1 MKLKVENTETGE
13 VVNIRLVPTVDL
25 FKFEV
30 SLMFPIPP
38 HEQIILYGPPF
49 KVIDSVYLDILKQCY
64 GSSSSSGTT
73 NSPSINET
81 IRNGNNVF
89 RFGFDNDNNNN
100 NNSNNNY
107 QGNNINN
114 VPNAIITSLPSPNI
128 DPLSSSSLL
137 SPIQTKRCFL
147 YNRKILASDDKD
159 LKQIRLLPLKPI
171 PLSLSDIQSP
181 MGLNRS
187 SSGSGSRGGYMNS
200 EAMAEWYE
208 NYYKSILQGGV
219 NYEMYIADRQVYV
232 DDDHNYCH
240 HQYNHLL

>member
-38 HEQIILYGPPF
+38 HEQIILYGPPY

-64 GSSSSSGTT
+64 GGSSSSGT

-81 IRNGNNVF
+81 IRNGNNIY

-107 QGNNINN
+107 QGNNKNNSNN
-114 VPNAIITSLPSPNI
+114 VPDAIITLSPSPNI
-128 DPLSSSSLL
+128 DSLSSSSLL
-137 SPIQTKRCFL
+137 SNRCFL
-147 YNRKILASDDKD
+147 YNRKILASDDRD
-159 LKQIRLLPLKPI
+159 FKQIRLLPLKPT

-187 SSGSGSRGGYMNS
+187 GSGSGSGSRGGYMNS
-200 EAMAEWYE
+200 ETMAERYE
-208 NYYKSILQGGV
+208 HYYKSILQGGV
-219 NYEMYIADRQVYV
+219 NYEMFIADR
-232 DDDHNYCH
+232 
-240 HQYNHLL
+240 

>member
-13 VVNIRLVPTVDL
+13 VVNVRLVPTVDL

-64 GSSSSSGTT
+64 GSSSSGT

-81 IRNGNNVF
+81 IRSGNNVN
-89 RFGFDNDNNNN
+89 RFGFDNDNNN

-107 QGNNINN
+107 QGNNKYNSNN
-114 VPNAIITSLPSPNI
+114 VPNAINTLSPSSNI
-128 DPLSSSSLL
+128 DSSSSSSSSSSSLL

-159 LKQIRLLPLKPI
+159 LKQIRLLPLKPN
-171 PLSLSDIQSP
+171 PLNLSDIQSP

-187 SSGSGSRGGYMNS
+187 SSGSGNRGYMNS
-200 EAMAEWYE
+200 KAMAEWYE
-208 NYYKSILQGGV
+208 YYYKSILQSGV
-219 NYEMYIADRQVYV
+219 NYEMFIADR
-232 DDDHNYCH
+232 
-240 HQYNHLL
+240 

>member
-64 GSSSSSGTT
+64 GSSSSGT

-81 IRNGNNVF
+81 IRSGNNVY
-89 RFGFDNDNNNN
+89 RFGFDNDNN

-107 QGNNINN
+107 QGNNKNNINN
-114 VPNAIITSLPSPNI
+114 VPNAIITSSPSPNI
-128 DPLSSSSLL
+128 DSLSSSSLL

-159 LKQIRLLPLKPI
+159 LKQIRLLPLKPN
-171 PLSLSDIQSP
+171 PLSLSDIQSQ
-181 MGLNRS
+181 MGLNR
-187 SSGSGSRGGYMNS
+187 SGSGSRGGYMNS
-200 EAMAEWYE
+200 DAMTERYE
-208 NYYKSILQGGV
+208 HYYKSILQGGV
-219 NYEMYIADRQVYV
+219 NYEIFIADR
-232 DDDHNYCH
+232 
-240 HQYNHLL
+240 

>member
-13 VVNIRLVPTVDL
+13 VVNIRLVPTVVL

-38 HEQIILYGPPF
+38 HEQIILYGPPY

-64 GSSSSSGTT
+64 GGSSSSGT
-73 NSPSINET
+73 NSPSINDT
-81 IRNGNNVF
+81 IRNGNNVY
-89 RFGFDNDNNNN
+89 RFGFDNDNNN

-107 QGNNINN
+107 QGNNKNNSNN
-114 VPNAIITSLPSPNI
+114 VPDAIITSSPSPNI
-128 DPLSSSSLL
+128 DSLSSSSSLL

-159 LKQIRLLPLKPI
+159 FKQIRLLPLKPN

-181 MGLNRS
+181 IGLNR
-187 SSGSGSRGGYMNS
+187 SGSGSRGGYMNS
-200 EAMAEWYE
+200 EAMTERYE
-208 NYYKSILQGGV
+208 HYYKSILQGGV
-219 NYEMYIADRQVYV
+219 NYEMFITDR
-232 DDDHNYCH
+232 
-240 HQYNHLL
+240 

>member
-64 GSSSSSGTT
+64 GSSSDIGGSSGDGGGGDIS
-73 NSPSINET
+73 SPSINEM
-81 IRNGNNVF
+81 IRNNGNTIYRLGV
-89 RFGFDNDNNNN
+89 DNDNNNN
-100 NNSNNNY
+100 
-107 QGNNINN
+107 
-114 VPNAIITSLPSPNI
+114 VPNTSIT
-128 DPLSSSSLL
+128 SLL
-137 SPIQTKRCFL
+137 SPNIKSPSTNITSPSTKFDLLSVSSSTTTISKRCFL
-147 YNRKILASDDKD
+147 YNRKILSSDDKD
-159 LKQIRLLPLKPI
+159 LKQIRLLPLKPN

-187 SSGSGSRGGYMNS
+187 SGGGSREDMRR
-200 EAMAEWYE
+200 EVMADWYE
-208 NYYKSILQGGV
+208 HYYKSILQSGV
-219 NYEMYIADRQVYV
+219 NYEIFIADR
-232 DDDHNYCH
+232 
-240 HQYNHLL
+240 